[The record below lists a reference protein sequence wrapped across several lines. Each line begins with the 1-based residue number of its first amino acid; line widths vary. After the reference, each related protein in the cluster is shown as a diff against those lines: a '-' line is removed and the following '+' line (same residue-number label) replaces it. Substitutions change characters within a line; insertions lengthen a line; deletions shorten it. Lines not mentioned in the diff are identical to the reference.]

1 MLLSFGKKW
10 VCSYIQILQL
20 TSTSRLCQS
29 KPWELRFLPEGRK
42 QGSATGI
49 SKRNLYSGCWKLASW
64 LLVSWLPGIPISVTQ
79 ALSPGSDL
87 TLTVRSDYIGQ
98 TLHHQMW
105 FLYKMVKPLQR
116 EHGPGLQQFK
126 IELKWITCGHHVDL
140 NDCCVGITL
149 NLLHPQNTR
158 KSTAHLKK
166 HFTTAYEFLGLSH
179 SQSKEQLDLA
189 MRNNHFVG
197 HRKWFLSNHN
207 RRAEW
212 TLKTLWL

>member
-98 TLHHQMW
+98 ILHHQMW

-126 IELKWITCGHHVDL
+126 IELKWTTCGHHVDFEWL
-140 NDCCVGITL
+140 LCGDHIEPTSSPKYQKKYCTSQETL
-149 NLLHPQNTR
+149 YNSVWVLGSQPHPVQGAIR
-158 KSTAHLKK
+158 
-166 HFTTAYEFLGLSH
+166 LSDE
-179 SQSKEQLDLA
+179 K
-189 MRNNHFVG
+189 
-197 HRKWFLSNHN
+197 
-207 RRAEW
+207 
-212 TLKTLWL
+212 